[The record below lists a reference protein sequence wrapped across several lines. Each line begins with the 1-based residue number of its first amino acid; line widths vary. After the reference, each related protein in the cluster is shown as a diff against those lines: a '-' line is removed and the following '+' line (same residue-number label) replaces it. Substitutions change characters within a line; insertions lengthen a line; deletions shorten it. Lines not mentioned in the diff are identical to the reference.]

1 MHSSSPLTTSFL
13 KRFNDS
19 QYLRL
24 PKQFLSIASMDLPP
38 DTPDFEVPNRDLG
51 VSLRPNE
58 SGSQKPQRMGA
69 LVAAGA
75 IWTVLQTIGT
85 KAILFVGQMVLAW
98 LLAPNDFGKIGLA
111 YTVTAFVALL
121 INPGIDVILVR
132 RGRRFHLWS
141 TPAFYFGLLTAG
153 LGCIAILIAAPL
165 AARWYETPELVGVLS
180 VLAFS
185 TPLASLLLVPT
196 AKLRSEMRFKAIALV
211 VLFQTV
217 LQTVLTIGF
226 ARAGFGV
233 YSFAWPMP
241 FVYLI
246 SAAILWVIARPPLS
260 WRKPWRHWKY
270 LIGDSSYIFG
280 TRVLRTAT
288 GQADYMML
296 GALYGSV
303 VVGPYYFAYM
313 LAKQAI
319 RLSTGSLQLV
329 LTAGLSRL
337 PAYSPQQTQG
347 ALRATRSLALLG
359 MPMCMLQAALVE
371 PLLRALYGEKW
382 LAAIPLAQLIS
393 IGMAFDVPSWAVGSL
408 LESRGQFRFSFY
420 WSCVFGTILIVAI
433 LVGAYLGAAWGSALA
448 VCAFFVVCSPI
459 LPIWLFREAG
469 IGWSELI
476 AIYLRPLTAALLGSG
491 VAQLIIKLLDANG
504 AHSWG
509 QFIAGAFVGLLFTGI
524 GTRILMLDWCRDII
538 SQLAHVLPRV
548 GTLKGRIAH

>member
-1 MHSSSPLTTSFL
+1 
-13 KRFNDS
+13 
-19 QYLRL
+19 
-24 PKQFLSIASMDLPP
+24 
-38 DTPDFEVPNRDLG
+38 
-51 VSLRPNE
+51 
-58 SGSQKPQRMGA
+58 MGA

-75 IWTVLQTIGT
+75 VWTVLQTIGT
-85 KAILFVGQMVLAW
+85 KAILFLGQMVLAW
-98 LLAPNDFGKIGLA
+98 LLAPDDFGKIGLA

-217 LQTVLTIGF
+217 LQTMLTIGF

-241 FVYLI
+241 FVYLS
-246 SAAILWVIARPPLS
+246 SAAILWAIVRPPLK
-260 WRKPWRHWKY
+260 WRNPWRHWKY

-288 GQADYMML
+288 GQADYMVL
-296 GALYGSV
+296 GALYGSI

-337 PAYSPQQTQG
+337 PAYSPQQTLG

-359 MPMCMLQAALVE
+359 MPMCMLQAALVD

-408 LESRGQFRFSFY
+408 LESRGQFRFAFY
-420 WSCVFGTILIVAI
+420 WSCFFGTILIVAI
-433 LVGAYLGAAWGSALA
+433 LVGAYWGAAWGSALA
-448 VCAFFVVCSPI
+448 VCVFFVVCSPT

-469 IGWSELI
+469 IDWREL
-476 AIYLRPLTAALLGSG
+476 AAVYLVPFTIAALGSISA
-491 VAQLIIKLLDANG
+491 VFIIKVLATTDANP
-504 AHSWG
+504 WL
-509 QFIAGAFVGLLFTGI
+509 QFSSALVVGLVVTLVGAFVLARDWI
-524 GTRILMLDWCRDII
+524 GDIMAQIRHVVPRI
-538 SQLAHVLPRV
+538 SLPKDR
-548 GTLKGRIAH
+548 GRNLEHI